1 MSESALSTSA
11 AMLFERNDVRVLE
24 AFRGGDFDYVDA
36 IGEVSEADF
45 FRVITE
51 RKILDKLAESYPSP
65 RERHDVPLWVYMAS
79 NLSMRFH
86 GEHHFHAFPFLVRC
100 SSMIEAFGPA
110 MGHKA
115 THPETG
121 DISLRCA
128 GFNEKNEYDRQTPCD
143 QDYLRKLAGDTD
155 AQLLQSWFNRE
166 VVGIFKQHHA
176 FDAEGIFIGDASY
189 LFVPDNEHYE
199 GSSRLLFDE
208 QNHPVDSAKLTQEQ
222 QKAYDWRRCYKL
234 VTLLHTNRAG
244 EFFLYGGLRLTAGKD
259 HEAPVL
265 YELVDEFVQCH
276 GRGVM
281 KRLILDRGFLD
292 GEKIGHCKRDL
303 GIDVLIPARK
313 DLEIYKDVVG
323 LAEGGLLSFQPVPT
337 PSPRAPAVPVHRPE
351 SIRKREEARQ
361 RTLAKKKAEAA
372 QKTQEVQKL
381 RKPSPTGT
389 PPPEQARS
397 EVAAV
402 LELRTLSTCPVPIHA
417 VVNREIDRDGHREHW
432 VLLDTAT
439 IPEPLATREEYR
451 LRTSIEERHR
461 QLKCFSDLAGFT
473 SRRLSLVVNQVVFVL
488 LMYSLLQ
495 WYWQRIRRPEFN
507 PRTTA
512 RALDQLRPTMSV
524 ILIFYQGYVAR
535 LAPLEYQELLLTL
548 KEEARL
554 KILAKTRRLRRGLSH
569 QLDHARAP

>member
-1 MSESALSTSA
+1 
-11 AMLFERNDVRVLE
+11 MLFERNDARVLE
-24 AFRGGDFDYVDA
+24 AFRRGEFDYVDA

-51 RKILDKLAESYPSP
+51 RNILDQLAKSYPSP
-65 RERHDVPLWVYMAS
+65 RKRHDVPLWVYLAS

-86 GEHHFHAFPFLVRC
+86 GEHHFHAFPFLVRA

-121 DISLRCA
+121 DISLRCE
-128 GFNEKNEYDRQTPCD
+128 GFNGKNSYDRQTPCD
-143 QDYLRKLAGDTD
+143 QDYLRKLARDTD
-155 AQLLQSWFNRE
+155 AELLQTWFNRD

-176 FDAEGIFIGDASY
+176 FDEEGIFIGDASY

-199 GSSRLLFDE
+199 GSSLLLFDE
-208 QNHPVDSAKLTQEQ
+208 KNHPVDSSKLTREQ
-222 QKAYDWRRCYKL
+222 QKAYRWRRCYKL
-234 VTLLHTNRAG
+234 VSLLHTNREG
-244 EFFLYGGLRLTAGKD
+244 EFFLYAGLRLTAGKD

-265 YELVDEFVQCH
+265 YQLVDEFVQHH

-281 KRLILDRGFLD
+281 KRLLLDRGFLD

-303 GIDVLIPARK
+303 GIDVLIPARR

-323 LAEGGLLSFQPVPT
+323 LAEGGLLSFQPVPA
-337 PSPRAPAVPVHRPE
+337 PAPRAPAVPVHRPE
-351 SIRKREEARQ
+351 KIRKREEARQ
-361 RTLAKKKAEAA
+361 RTLAKRKAQAA
-372 QKTQEVQKL
+372 QQKVPEVQKAQKL
-381 RKPSPTGT
+381 SPAAS
-389 PPPEQARS
+389 PERVRS

-402 LELRTLSTCPVPIHA
+402 MDLQTLSTCPVPLHA
-417 VVNREIDRDGHREHW
+417 VVNREIYSDGQREYW
-432 VLLDTAT
+432 VLLDTAP
-439 IPEPLATREEYR
+439 ILEPLVTRQEYG
-451 LRTSIEERHR
+451 LRTGIEERHR

-473 SRRLSLVVNQVVFVL
+473 SRRLSLVVNQVVLVL
-488 LMYSLLQ
+488 LVYSLLQ

-507 PRTTA
+507 LKTMA
-512 RALDQLRPTMSV
+512 RALDQLRPTMTV
-524 ILIFYQGYVAR
+524 ILIFYQSYVAR

-548 KEEARL
+548 EEDARL
-554 KILAKTRRLRRGLSH
+554 KILAKTRRLRRGLTH

>member
-1 MSESALSTSA
+1 
-11 AMLFERNDVRVLE
+11 MLFERNDARVLQ
-24 AFRGGDFDYVDA
+24 AFRRGEFDYVDA
-36 IGEVSEADF
+36 IGEVSEANF

-51 RKILDKLAESYPSP
+51 RKILDQLTQSYPSP
-65 RERHDVPLWVYMAS
+65 RERHDVPLWVYVAS

-86 GEHHFHAFPFLVRC
+86 GEHHFHAFPFLVR
-100 SSMIEAFGPA
+100 SSSLIEAFGPA
-110 MGHKA
+110 LGHKA

-121 DISLRCA
+121 DISLRCE
-128 GFNEKNEYDRQTPCD
+128 GFNEKNDYDRQTPCD

-155 AQLLQSWFNRE
+155 ARKLQTWFNRD

-176 FDAEGIFIGDASY
+176 FDVEGIFLGDASY
-189 LFVPDNEHYE
+189 LFVPDNERYE
-199 GSSRLLFDE
+199 GSSLLLFDE
-208 QNHPVDSAKLTQEQ
+208 QDHLVDSAKLTHEQ
-222 QKAYDWRRCYKL
+222 QKAYYWKRCYKL
-234 VTLLHTNRAG
+234 VTLLHTNRQG

-265 YELVDEFVQCH
+265 YELVDEFVQYH

-292 GEKIGHCKRDL
+292 GAKIGHCKRDL
-303 GIDVLIPARK
+303 GIDVLIPGRR
-313 DLEIYKDVVG
+313 DLEIYQDVVG
-323 LAEGGLLSFQPVPT
+323 LAEGGFLSFQPVPAA
-337 PSPRAPAVPVHRPE
+337 PVRAPAVPVHRPE
-351 SIRKREEARQ
+351 KIRKREEARQ
-361 RTLAKKKAEAA
+361 RTLAQRKAEAA
-372 QKTQEVQKL
+372 QKTQAVQKVPGPSVA
-381 RKPSPTGT
+381 RTPSP
-389 PPPEQARS
+389 ERVRS

-402 LELRTLSTCPVPIHA
+402 TDLKTLTTCPVPIHA
-417 VVNREIDRDGHREHW
+417 VVNREIYSDGHREHW
-432 VLLDTAT
+432 VLLDTAP
-439 IPEPLATREEYR
+439 IPEPLATRQEYG

-512 RALDQLRPTMSV
+512 RALDQLRPTMTM

-548 KEEARL
+548 EEEARR
-554 KILAKTRRLRRGLSH
+554 KILAKTRRLRRGLTH
-569 QLDHARAP
+569 QLDHARSP

>member
-1 MSESALSTSA
+1 MNESGLATSA
-11 AMLFERNDVRVLE
+11 AMLFERNDARVLE
-24 AFRGGDFDYVDA
+24 AFRRGEFDYVDA
-36 IGEVSEADF
+36 IGEVSEGDF

-51 RKILDKLAESYPSP
+51 RQILDKLAESYPSP
-65 RERHDVPLWVYMAS
+65 RERHDVPLWVYLAS

-86 GEHHFHAFPFLVRC
+86 GEHHFHAFPFLVRA

-121 DISLRCA
+121 DISLRCQ
-128 GFNEKNEYDRQTPCD
+128 GFNGKNSYDRQTPCD

-155 AQLLQSWFNRE
+155 AELLQTWFNRD

-176 FDAEGIFIGDASY
+176 FDEQGIFIGDASY
-189 LFVPDNEHYE
+189 LFVPDNERYE
-199 GSSRLLFDE
+199 GASRLLFDE
-208 QNHPVDSAKLTQEQ
+208 RNHPVDSTKLTYEQE
-222 QKAYDWRRCYKL
+222 KAYCWRRCYKL
-234 VTLLHTNRAG
+234 VSLLHTNRAA

-265 YELVDEFVQCH
+265 YELVDEFVRHH

-292 GEKIGHCKRDL
+292 GEKIGHCKRDF
-303 GIDVLIPARK
+303 GIDVLIPARR
-313 DLEIYKDVVG
+313 DLESYKDVVG
-323 LAEGGLLSFQPVPT
+323 LAEGGLLEFQPVSAAIPR
-337 PSPRAPAVPVHRPE
+337 SPAIPVHRPE
-351 SIRKREEARQ
+351 AIRKREETRQ
-361 RTLAKKKAEAA
+361 RTLAKRKAEAA
-372 QKTQEVQKL
+372 QKAQEVQKAQ
-381 RKPSPTGT
+381 KPRPAAASSP
-389 PPPEQARS
+389 ARS

-402 LELRTLSTCPVPIHA
+402 TDLQTLSTCPLPIHA
-417 VVNREIDRDGHREHW
+417 LVNREIDGDGHREYW
-432 VLLDTAT
+432 VLLDTAA
-439 IPEPLATREEYR
+439 IADPLATRQEYG

-488 LMYSLLQ
+488 LVYSLLQ
-495 WYWQRIRRPEFN
+495 WYWLRIRRPEFN
-507 PRTTA
+507 SRITA
-512 RALDQLRPTMSV
+512 RVLDQLRPTKTV

-548 KEEARL
+548 EEEARS
-554 KILAKTRRLRRGLSH
+554 KILAKTRRLRRGLTH
-569 QLDHARAP
+569 QLDNARAP

>member
-11 AMLFERNDVRVLE
+11 AMLFERDDARVLE
-24 AFRGGDFDYVDA
+24 AFRRGEFDYVDA

-51 RKILDKLAESYPSP
+51 RKILDTLAQSYPSP
-65 RERHDVPLWVYMAS
+65 RKRHDVPLWVYMAS

-121 DISLRCA
+121 DISLRCE
-128 GFNEKNEYDRQTPCD
+128 GFNEKNSYDRQTPCD

-155 AQLLQSWFNRE
+155 AQLLQTWFNRE

-189 LFVPDNEHYE
+189 LFVPDNERYE
-199 GSSRLLFDE
+199 GSSLLLFDE
-208 QNHPVDSAKLTQEQ
+208 QNHPVDSTKLTREQ
-222 QKAYDWRRCYKL
+222 QKAYCWRRCYKL
-234 VTLLHTNRAG
+234 VTLLHTSRAG
-244 EFFLYGGLRLTAGKD
+244 EFFLYGGLRLTAGKS

-265 YELVDEFVQCH
+265 YELVDEFVQSH
-276 GRGVM
+276 GRGVL
-281 KRLILDRGFLD
+281 KRLIVDRGFLD

-313 DLEIYKDVVG
+313 DLDIYKDVVG
-323 LAEGGLLSFQPVPT
+323 LAEGGLLSFQPVPA

-351 SIRKREEARQ
+351 KIRKREEARQ
-361 RTLAKKKAEAA
+361 RTLAQRKAEAA
-372 QKTQEVQKL
+372 QKAPEVQKV
-381 RKPSPTGT
+381 RGPSTMRTPSP
-389 PPPEQARS
+389 ERVRS

-402 LELRTLSTCPVPIHA
+402 MDLQTLSTCPVPLHA
-417 VVNREIDRDGHREHW
+417 VVNREIYSDGHREHW
-432 VLLDTAT
+432 VLLDTAP
-439 IPEPLATREEYR
+439 IPEPLATREEYG
-451 LRTSIEERHR
+451 LRTSIEERYR

-512 RALDQLRPTMSV
+512 RALDQLRPTMTV
-524 ILIFYQGYVAR
+524 ILIFYQSFVAR

-548 KEEARL
+548 EEEARR
-554 KILAKTRRLRRGLSH
+554 KILAKTRRLRRGLTH
-569 QLDHARAP
+569 QLDHARSP

>member
-1 MSESALSTSA
+1 MSASALSTSA
-11 AMLFERNDVRVLE
+11 AMLFERNDAQVLE
-24 AFRGGDFDYVDA
+24 AFRRGEFDYVDA

-51 RKILDKLAESYPSP
+51 RKILDKLAQSYPSP

-86 GEHHFHAFPFLVRC
+86 GEHHFHAFPFLVRS

-128 GFNEKNEYDRQTPCD
+128 GFNEKNDYDRQTPCD

-155 AQLLQSWFNRE
+155 AQLLQTWFNRE

-189 LFVPDNEHYE
+189 LFVPDNESYE

-208 QNHPVDSAKLTQEQ
+208 QNRPVDSAKLTHEQ
-222 QKAYDWRRCYKL
+222 QKAYCWRRCYKL

-276 GRGVM
+276 GRGVI

-323 LAEGGLLSFQPVPT
+323 LAEGGLLSFQPVPA
-337 PSPRAPAVPVHRPE
+337 PCPRAPMVPVHRPE
-351 SIRKREEARQ
+351 KIRKREEARQ

-372 QKTQEVQKL
+372 QKTQEVQRV
-381 RKPSPTGT
+381 RKPSSAGT
-389 PPPEQARS
+389 PSPERTRS

-402 LELRTLSTCPVPIHA
+402 MDLKTLTTCPVPIHA
-417 VVNREIDRDGHREHW
+417 VVNRETDSDGHREHW
-432 VLLDTAT
+432 VLLDTAP
-439 IPEPLATREEYR
+439 IPEPLVTREEYG

-507 PRTTA
+507 PRTTV
-512 RALDQLRPTMSV
+512 RALEQLRPTMTV

-535 LAPLEYQELLLTL
+535 LAALEYQELLLTL

-554 KILAKTRRLRRGLSH
+554 KILAKTRRLRRGLTH
-569 QLDHARAP
+569 QLDHARSP